1 MAQGIL
7 VIIEHSDAKVN
18 RISLEALTG
27 AQKLGAELGQP
38 VFAAVLAED
47 CSALTGALS
56 SKKLDKIYTVADPL
70 LAEYTPDGYTLALQQ
85 LIEKIDPAFVVV
97 GHSYQARDYA
107 AKLALRCGGAMM
119 SDCIGMQADGGSVAL
134 TRQVF
139 AGKFNADYS
148 FSGDSVCFISLQA
161 AAYNADE
168 LESGSAAVE
177 DFSATLD
184 AGEIRTTVL
193 EKFEG
198 TKKDVDLTASDIIVS
213 VGRGLK
219 EEENLAIAEELATV
233 LGADIGASR
242 PVCDD
247 GWIGADR
254 QVGSSGQT
262 VSPKLY
268 LSLGISGAIQHVV
281 GMKGSKYIVAVNK
294 DPHAPIFD
302 IADVAV
308 VGDLFEIVPKLTEA
322 LKAAK

>member
-1 MAQGIL
+1 MSQGIL
-7 VIIEHSDAKVN
+7 VIVEHNNAKVN
-18 RISLEALTG
+18 RISIEAVTG
-27 AQKLGAELGQP
+27 AQKLAAATGQP
-38 VFAAVLAED
+38 VYAAVLAND
-47 CSALTGALS
+47 CSAMTTELS
-56 SKKLDKIYTVADPL
+56 SKKLDKIYAVANPE
-70 LAEYTPDGYTLALQQ
+70 LADYTPDGYTVALAQ
-85 LIEKIDPAFVVV
+85 LIERIDPAYVIV
-97 GHSYQARDYA
+97 GHSYQARDYV
-107 AKLALRCGGAMM
+107 AKLALRCGGALM
-119 SDCIGMQADGGSVAL
+119 SDCIAMNADGGNL
-134 TRQVF
+134 TLTKQVF

-148 FSGDSVCFISLQA
+148 FSGEATCFISLQA

-168 LESGSAAVE
+168 LESGSASVE
-177 DFSATLD
+177 DFAVNLNKSD
-184 AGEIRTTVL
+184 IRTTVL

-198 TKKDVDLTASDIIVS
+198 TKKDVDLAASDIIVA

-219 EEENLAIAEELATV
+219 EEANLEIAEELAKA
-233 LGADIGASR
+233 LGGDIGASR

-247 GWIGADR
+247 GWVGADR

-281 GMKGSKYIVAVNK
+281 GMKGSKYIVAINK

-322 LKAAK
+322 VKAAK

>member
-1 MAQGIL
+1 MSQGIL
-7 VIIEHSDAKVN
+7 VIIEHTDAKVN

-27 AQKLGAELGQP
+27 AQKLGAEMGQS
-38 VFAAVLAED
+38 VFAAVLADD
-47 CSALTGALS
+47 CSAMTGELS
-56 SKKLDKIYTVADPL
+56 SKKLDKIYALSNPL
-70 LAEYTPDGYTLALQQ
+70 LADYTPDGYTIALQQ
-85 LIEKIDPAFVVV
+85 LIEKTDPAVVIV
-97 GHSYQARDYA
+97 GYSYQARDYA

-119 SDCIGMQADGGSVAL
+119 SDCIAIQADSGNITL

-148 FSGDSVCFISLQA
+148 FSGDGCCFISLQA

-168 LESGSAAVE
+168 LEAGTAAVE
-177 DFSATLD
+177 GFAVNLD
-184 AGEIRTTVL
+184 SREIRTTVL
-193 EKFEG
+193 ESFEG
-198 TKKDVDLTASDIIVS
+198 TKKDVDLAASDIIVAI
-213 VGRGLK
+213 GRGLK
-219 EEENLAIAEELATV
+219 EEENLEIAEALASAM
-233 LGADIGASR
+233 GADIGASR

-247 GWIGADR
+247 GWVGADR

-281 GMKGSKYIVAVNK
+281 GMKSSKYIVAINK

-322 LKAAK
+322 VKAAK

>member
-1 MAQGIL
+1 MSQGIL
-7 VIIEHSDAKVN
+7 VIIEHGNSKIN

-27 AQKLGAELGQP
+27 AQKLAAETGQP

-47 CSALTGALS
+47 CSAMTKILS
-56 SKKLDKIYTVADPL
+56 SKKVDKIYAVASPQ
-70 LAEYTPDGYTLALQQ
+70 LADYTPDGYTIALAQ
-85 LIEKIDPAFVVV
+85 LIEKIDPTYVVV

-119 SDCIGMQADGGSVAL
+119 SDCIAMKSDGGALVL

-139 AGKFNADYS
+139 AGKFNADYTFES
-148 FSGDSVCFISLQA
+148 DGPCFISLQA
-161 AAYNADE
+161 AAYNADA
-168 LESGSAAVE
+168 LESGSGAVE
-177 DFSATLD
+177 DFAVEIDTAD
-184 AGEIRTTVL
+184 IRTTVL
-193 EKFEG
+193 ESFEG
-198 TKKDVDLTASDIIVS
+198 TKKDVDLAASDIILAI
-213 VGRGLK
+213 GRGLK
-219 EEENLAIAEELATV
+219 EEDNLEMAEELASA

-247 GWIGADR
+247 GWVGVDR

-281 GMKGSKYIVAVNK
+281 GMKGSKYIVAINK

-322 LKAAK
+322 VKAAK